1 MVFGANGPHTREER
15 KEKKEKRARKRSFL
29 RRWLAT
35 AYDSQLRHP
44 EPERAFL
51 KLQLWRT
58 SAERGNRSAA
68 ELAERL
74 FEVTVAH
81 EDEDEEERA
90 LSTSLWQHPV
100 ETNQLFLSLP
110 QTARGDAVVAALAG
124 GAPPSPLS
132 AASSC
137 RFYHA

>member
-1 MVFGANGPHTREER
+1 MVFSTYGRFPRHAAAEGTTQALIEMRR
-15 KEKKEKRARKRSFL
+15 RRKRAGHELSKMRFVS
-29 RRWLAT
+29 AQI
-35 AYDSQLRHP
+35 A
-44 EPERAFL
+44 AFL

-81 EDEDEEERA
+81 EEEEEERA

-137 RFYHA
+137 QFYHA

>member
-1 MVFGANGPHTREER
+1 MVFSTYGRFPRHAAAEGTTQALIEMRR
-15 KEKKEKRARKRSFL
+15 RRKRAGHELSKMRFVS
-29 RRWLAT
+29 AQI
-35 AYDSQLRHP
+35 A
-44 EPERAFL
+44 AFL

-81 EDEDEEERA
+81 EDEEERA
-90 LSTSLWQHPV
+90 LMSPCLWQHPV

-137 RFYHA
+137 QFYHA

>member
-1 MVFGANGPHTREER
+1 MVFSTYGRFPRHAAAEGTTQALIEMRR
-15 KEKKEKRARKRSFL
+15 RRKRAGHELSKMRFVS
-29 RRWLAT
+29 AQI
-35 AYDSQLRHP
+35 A
-44 EPERAFL
+44 AFL

-81 EDEDEEERA
+81 EDEEERA
-90 LSTSLWQHPV
+90 LMSTCLWQHPV

-137 RFYHA
+137 QFYHA

>member
-1 MVFGANGPHTREER
+1 MVFSTYGRSPRHAAAEGTTQALIEMRR
-15 KEKKEKRARKRSFL
+15 RRKRAGHELSKMRFVS
-29 RRWLAT
+29 AQI
-35 AYDSQLRHP
+35 A
-44 EPERAFL
+44 AFL

-81 EDEDEEERA
+81 EDEEEERA
-90 LSTSLWQHPV
+90 LSTFMWQHPV

-137 RFYHA
+137 QFYHA

>member
-1 MVFGANGPHTREER
+1 MVFSTYGRFPRHAAAEGTTHALIEMRR
-15 KEKKEKRARKRSFL
+15 RRKRAGHELSKMRFVS
-29 RRWLAT
+29 AQI
-35 AYDSQLRHP
+35 A
-44 EPERAFL
+44 AFL

-81 EDEDEEERA
+81 EDEDEERA

-137 RFYHA
+137 QFYHA